1 MPEDERQHLAGRNI
15 DICEELALTWA
26 SSAMTGVDGRRLFE
40 NWLNFCVG
48 LPRTCEPDEDNIQN
62 ICERLGTDRSK
73 PFVFAHS
80 GIGGGEVVIDSG
92 GSIGLIN
99 WANAGYHP
107 RECLGLERP
116 DVNGGYPPA
125 SEWRDLV
132 AEMMGERGHPDVV
145 PEYKRRVN
153 EYMKRDILEE
163 R

>member
-48 LPRTCEPDEDNIQN
+48 LPHTCEPDEDNIQN
-62 ICERLGTDRSK
+62 ICERLGTDCSK
-73 PFVFAHS
+73 PFVFAHG

-107 RECLGLERP
+107 REWARTKFACLWGLGFERP
-116 DVNGGYPPA
+116 GVNGGYPSA
-125 SEWRDLV
+125 SEWRTWLP
-132 AEMMGERGHPDVV
+132 R
-145 PEYKRRVN
+145 
-153 EYMKRDILEE
+153 
-163 R
+163 